1 MALINPTIDQAKI
14 QSWETNFYTLASQK
28 TSLLSNLPAIK
39 HIDFSAAKH
48 NIVRLNSLEIQ
59 EISGRNPKVNYE
71 ETSFDNRQIV
81 KRNFAKSIL
90 FDKYDNLEM
99 MSDPTSDIYTE
110 VMQAFDRMKDRII
123 AEACFAS
130 VMCGD
135 PNNGVALTSVTAEE
149 DGVKTIDATS
159 GLTYNLL
166 KQAHTNFINSN
177 ILSGDLMNS
186 NLSFICAG
194 SDMSQLLDEDK
205 FINNNY
211 TSIRPVDNGVITKVL
226 GMNVVT
232 LAGSQ
237 TNQTEYTNPIL
248 KEDGTTRDCIILAPD
263 SIRFVVSDVS
273 IEIREPDE
281 YYRSKALVFSAR
293 LGAIR
298 TEGAK
303 IQKIKTTF

>member
-1 MALINPTIDQAKI
+1 MALINGTIDQAKI
-14 QSWETNFYTLASQK
+14 QSWETTFYTIACQR
-28 TSLLSNLPAIK
+28 TSLLSSLPAVKDIE
-39 HIDFSAAKH
+39 FSSAKH
-48 NIVRLNSLEIQ
+48 NIVRMGNVEMN
-59 EISGRNPKVNYE
+59 EISGRNPKITYE
-71 ETSFDNRQIV
+71 DPEFDNRQIV

-99 MSDPTSDIYTE
+99 MTDPTSEYY
-110 VMQAFDRMKDRII
+110 MKIMEALNREKDKVI
-123 AEACFAS
+123 ADACFAS
-130 VMCGD
+130 VICGD
-135 PNNGVALTSVTAEE
+135 PNNGVALTSITAEE
-149 DGVKTIDATS
+149 DGVRTIDATS

-177 ILSGDLMNS
+177 VVSGDLGNS

-194 SDMSQLLDEDK
+194 SDMSQLLEEDK

-211 TSIRPVDNGVITKVL
+211 TSVRPVDNGVITKVL

-237 TNQTEYTNPIL
+237 TNQTQLAKTIL

-281 YYRSKALVFSAR
+281 YYRSKAIVFSAR

-303 IQKIKTTF
+303 IQRIRTTF